1 MIELLGGI
9 VEFAFDVVGMALS
22 LVFDGVG
29 LVFGLL
35 GGLLSLVFTFGWIAL
50 AVGLVAV
57 FIRRRKRAA
66 RQTAFVDDDGEEFV
80 SYYHQEG

>member
-1 MIELLGGI
+1 MIELLGSI
-9 VEFAFDVVGMALS
+9 VEFVFDVVGMALS

-80 SYYHQEG
+80 SYYHQDG